1 MNFFFQRIGLNKK
14 KLSNRLLGLAFKNQ
28 GNTMCNYEHFT
39 ELLINF
45 LLYLFGTGMEL
56 SSVEDL

>member
-1 MNFFFQRIGLNKK
+1 MIFLPRSWTQLK
-14 KLSNRLLGLAFKNQ
+14 KLSNSLLGLAFKNQ